1 MALPAK
7 INRGIANSDEEFKP
21 RNVFCTMVS
30 IGKPAEVKATIVAM
44 AIARKMGT
52 PKKERTTRSKNT
64 IKPAFMRYASLL
76 LNSAISASC
85 FIITSIE
92 VKIINTAPIGIHA
105 YGTDIGIF
113 KPAETFTAAA

>member
-1 MALPAK
+1 MDNTNNK
-7 INRGIANSDEEFKP
+7 II
-21 RNVFCTMVS
+21 
-30 IGKPAEVKATIVAM
+30 
-44 AIARKMGT
+44 
-52 PKKERTTRSKNT
+52 T
-64 IKPAFMRYASLL
+64 IKPAFMCYASLL
-76 LNSAISASC
+76 LNSAISTSC